1 MVINKIIIII
11 PSKLVI
17 TKIVGTK
24 LTTLWLQIQSTYIYT
39 TIAICFS
46 CQLLYFRFF
55 FIITMA
61 ESRGK

>member
-39 TIAICFS
+39 TIAI
-46 CQLLYFRFF
+46 
-55 FIITMA
+55 
-61 ESRGK
+61 